1 MPLQKLVDRL
11 VTRAAIPFFD
21 ALREDHVFLVSWIL
35 GSYLVLQVVVVNAA
49 TDRASLCGGGAGCSF
64 PSILVLCLGCVIL
77 LGGTLK
83 RLTDLE
89 ARRIQQGPGGSS
101 E

>member
-1 MPLQKLVDRL
+1 MPLQRLVDRIL
-11 VTRAAIPFFD
+11 SRAAIPFFD

-35 GSYLVLQVVVVNAA
+35 GSYLVLQVVVNAA

-83 RLTDLE
+83 RLTDLD
-89 ARRIQQGPGGSS
+89 AKRIQQSPGGSS